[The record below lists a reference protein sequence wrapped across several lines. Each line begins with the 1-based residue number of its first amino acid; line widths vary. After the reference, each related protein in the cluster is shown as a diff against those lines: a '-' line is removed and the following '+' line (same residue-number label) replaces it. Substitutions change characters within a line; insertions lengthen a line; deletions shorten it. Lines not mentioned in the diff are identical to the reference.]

1 MAEREPIGVIG
12 TGYVGLVTAA
22 GFAELGSEVWC
33 IDIDEAKIERPKRG
47 VIPIGEP
54 GLEEMVAKHQGRL
67 HFSTHLPDAL
77 EHARLLFVA
86 VGTPP
91 LYSGD
96 ADLSSVNAVVDSMP
110 PSDHHALVMKST
122 VPVGTGRNIRRIF
135 EEQGKSGFRY
145 VSCPEFLKEGSA
157 LDDFLQPDRVVIG
170 DDGDWAGDAVEE
182 LYAPLGAP
190 IVRTDIPSAEM
201 VKLAANAFLAT
212 KISFIN
218 EIANVCEV
226 TGADVTEVAR
236 GIGLDERIGPKF
248 LQAGIGFGGSCLV
261 GEETVL
267 ARRAGRTS
275 ITRLDDL
282 YERFDPE
289 DAEVEVLA
297 WRPGMATPEFLP
309 VMGISRRPAD
319 EVIEV
324 RTKMGR
330 RVVCTPDHPFVV
342 SPGGEGGDEEIK
354 LARDLTESDW
364 LPLAIG
370 AGITPTEQDEILLHS
385 LAGLELAGLTDSD
398 VIVRPAAQHLAN
410 VFAERA
416 SVLNHPRGANQRSSD
431 IRRSGAL
438 RLDEAWRMEIPLEG
452 ATAATAKN
460 GTHIPLDFETNE
472 AFWRVVGLYIAE
484 GNCTF

>member
-22 GFAELGSEVWC
+22 GFAELGSEGWG
-33 IDIDEAKIERPKRG
+33 IDIDAEKIENLKSG
-47 VIPIGEP
+47 KIPIWEP
-54 GLEEMVAKHQGRL
+54 GLEEMVAKPQGRL
-67 HFSTHLPDAL
+67 HFSISLPDAL

-96 ADLSSVNAVVDSMP
+96 ADLRAVHAVVDAMP

-122 VPVGTGRNIRRIF
+122 VPVGTGAHIKRKF
-135 EEQGKSGFRY
+135 AETGKEGFRY

-157 LDDFLQPDRVVIG
+157 LADFLDPDRVVIG
-170 DDGDWAGDAVEE
+170 DDGDWAGDAVAE
-182 LYAPLGAP
+182 LYGPLDAP

-226 TGADVTEVAR
+226 TGADVTEVAK

-248 LQAGIGFGGSCLV
+248 LQAGIGFGGSCLA

-275 ITRLDDL
+275 VVRLDDL
-282 YERFDPE
+282 YERFEADE
-289 DAEVEVLA
+289 ELEVLS
-297 WRPGMATPEFLP
+297 WRPGRPGPEFMP
-309 VMGISRRPAD
+309 VLGVSRRPAE
-319 EVIEV
+319 EVVEV

-342 SPGGEGGDEEIK
+342 SPSGEGGDEEVK

-370 AGITPTEQDEILLHS
+370 AGTTPSGQDEILLHS
-385 LAGLELAGLTDSD
+385 LAGLELAGLTASD
-398 VIVRPAAQHLAN
+398 VIVRPEARHVAN

-416 SVLNHPRGANQRSSD
+416 SVLDHSRGATQRPSD
-431 IRRSGAL
+431 IRRTG
-438 RLDEAWRMEIPLEG
+438 
-452 ATAATAKN
+452 AKN
-460 GTHIPLDFETNE
+460 GTHIPLEIETNE
-472 AFWRVVGLYIAE
+472 AFWRVVGLYLAE
-484 GNCTF
+484 G